1 MKEKNIRKEGVML
14 SQFTYKNFKCFR
26 DETTLDMQAASIKEL
41 EDTILRDERDG
52 ERFIPVA
59 SIYGSNGS
67 GKSTV
72 LEAMWHLASRI
83 MFPIV
88 MFENTDNKENIIQN
102 DTVPFMLDELS
113 KDEPTEFHIIFRYN
127 NKEFNYYISFLED
140 KIVNESL
147 YKTNI
152 GGKRDNEIFYRC
164 ENQIKNGKLLKTVS
178 KTEISSKMPYL
189 SFLKI
194 NYNLP
199 IINEIIEWFGKC
211 EYSHYGTSFE
221 ERHIFFP
228 KEEKSKELIISALNE
243 MDIDIN
249 DIEIKKDDKD
259 KIEDIITIRNRDGKK
274 YPLSFFD
281 ESSGTI
287 KIISLLPKVL
297 DSIMN
302 GKLMIIDELDAK
314 LHPKLLKYIIKLF
327 KTPGINKSGAQLIF
341 TSHDLTTMKNDLFRR
356 DEIWFTA
363 KNKNDASELYSLIEL
378 RDEKGELIRKNARYD
393 KQYLEGRYGADPYF
407 QSIINWEVLLDE

>member
-1 MKEKNIRKEGVML
+1 ML
-14 SQFTYKNFKCFR
+14 SQFTFKNYKCFR
-26 DETTLDMQAASIKEL
+26 DETTIDMQAATITEH
-41 EDTILRDERDG
+41 EDTILKDKKDG

-59 SIYGSNGS
+59 SIYGPNGS

-72 LEAMWHLASRI
+72 LEAIWHLASKI

-88 MFENTDNKENIIQN
+88 MFENTDDKENIMQN
-102 DTVPFMLDELS
+102 ATIPFMLDEIS
-113 KDEPTEFHIIFRYN
+113 KNEPSEFHVIFRYN
-127 NKEFNYYISFLED
+127 DKEFNYYISFLED
-140 KIVNESL
+140 KILNESL
-147 YKTNI
+147 QKINV
-152 GGKRDNEIFYRC
+152 GGKKEAEIFFRG
-164 ENQIKNGKLLKTVS
+164 ENEIKNGKLLKSVS

-199 IINEIIEWFGKC
+199 IINEIIEWFSKC
-211 EYSHYGTSFE
+211 EYSHYGMSIE

-228 KEEKSKELIISALNE
+228 KEKEDKELVISALNE
-243 MDIDIN
+243 MDININ
-249 DIEIKKDDKD
+249 DIEIKKDDKG
-259 KIEDIITIRNRDGKK
+259 KIEDIITIRNRGGKK

-287 KIISLLPKVL
+287 KVISLLPKVL

-327 KTPGINKSGAQLIF
+327 KTPEINKSGAQLIF

-363 KNKNDASELYSLIEL
+363 KSKNDASELYSLIEL
-378 RDEKGELIRKNARYD
+378 RDEKGELIRKNARFD

>member
-1 MKEKNIRKEGVML
+1 ML
-14 SQFTYKNFKCFR
+14 SQFTFKNYKCFR
-26 DETTLDMQAASIKEL
+26 DETTLDMQAATITEL
-41 EDTILRDERDG
+41 DDTILKDKKDG

-59 SIYGSNGS
+59 SIYGPNGS

-72 LEAMWHLASRI
+72 LEAIWHLASKI
-83 MFPIV
+83 MFPVV
-88 MFENTDNKENIIQN
+88 MFENADDKENIMQN
-102 DTVPFMLDELS
+102 ATTPFMLDETS
-113 KDEPTEFHIIFRYN
+113 KDESSEFHVIFRYN
-127 NKEFNYYISFLED
+127 DKEFNYYISFTED
-140 KIVNESL
+140 KILNESL
-147 YKTNI
+147 HKINV
-152 GGKRDNEIFYRC
+152 GGKKEMEIFFRG
-164 ENQIKNGKLLKTVS
+164 ENEIKNGSLLKSVS

-194 NYNLP
+194 NYNIP
-199 IINEIIEWFGKC
+199 IINEIIEWFSKC
-211 EYSHYGTSFE
+211 EYSHYGMSIE

-228 KEEKSKELIISALNE
+228 KEKEGKELVIAALNE

-249 DIEIKKDDKD
+249 DIKIKKDDKG
-259 KIEDIITIRNRDGKK
+259 KIEDIITIRNREDKK

-287 KIISLLPKVL
+287 KVISLLPKVL
-297 DSIMN
+297 DAIMN

-327 KTPGINKSGAQLIF
+327 KTPEINKSGAQLIF

-378 RDEKGELIRKNARYD
+378 RDEKGELIRKNARFD

>member
-1 MKEKNIRKEGVML
+1 ML
-14 SQFTYKNFKCFR
+14 SQFTFKNYKCFK
-26 DETTLDMQAASIKEL
+26 DETILDMQAVTITEL
-41 EDTILRDERDG
+41 EDTIIKDKKDG

-59 SIYGSNGS
+59 SIYGPNGS

-72 LEAMWHLASRI
+72 LEAIWHLTSKI

-88 MFENTDNKENIIQN
+88 MFENTEDKENITQN
-102 DTVPFMLDELS
+102 NTMPFMLDDIS

-127 NKEFNYYISFLED
+127 DTEFNYYISFLEN
-140 KIVNESL
+140 KILNESL
-147 YKTNI
+147 YKINI
-152 GGKRDNEIFYRC
+152 GEKKESEIFYRG
-164 ENQIKNGKLLKTVS
+164 ENEIKNGSLLKSVS

-194 NYNLP
+194 NYNIS
-199 IINEIIEWFGKC
+199 IINEVIEWFGKC
-211 EYSHYGTSFE
+211 DYSHYGKSFE
-221 ERHIFFP
+221 ERHFFFP
-228 KEEKSKELIISALNE
+228 KDNKGKELIISVLNE

-259 KIEDIITIRNRDGKK
+259 KIEDIITIRNRGSEK

-287 KIISLLPKVL
+287 KVITLLPKVL
-297 DSIMN
+297 DSIVH

-314 LHPKLLKYIIKLF
+314 LHPKLLRYIINLF
-327 KTPGINKSGAQLIF
+327 KNPEINKFGAQLIF
-341 TSHDLTTMKNDLFRR
+341 TSHDLTIMKNDLFRR

-363 KNKNDASELYSLIEL
+363 KNKNDVSELYSLIEL
-378 RDEKGELIRKNARYD
+378 RDEKGELIRKNSRFD

-407 QSIINWEVLLDE
+407 RSIIDWEVLLDE

>member
-1 MKEKNIRKEGVML
+1 ML
-14 SQFTYKNFKCFR
+14 SQFTFKNYKCFK
-26 DETTLDMQAASIKEL
+26 DETILDMQAVTITEL
-41 EDTILRDERDG
+41 EDSIIKDKKDG

-59 SIYGSNGS
+59 SIYGPNGS

-72 LEAMWHLASRI
+72 LEAIWHLTSKI

-88 MFENTDNKENIIQN
+88 MFENTEDKENITQN
-102 DTVPFMLDELS
+102 NTMPFMLDDIS

-127 NKEFNYYISFLED
+127 DTEFNYYISFLEN
-140 KIVNESL
+140 KILNESL
-147 YKTNI
+147 YKINI
-152 GGKRDNEIFYRC
+152 GEKKESEIFYRGVN
-164 ENQIKNGKLLKTVS
+164 EIKNGSLLKSVS

-194 NYNLP
+194 NYNIS
-199 IINEIIEWFGKC
+199 IINEVIEWFGKC
-211 EYSHYGTSFE
+211 DYSHYGKSFE
-221 ERHIFFP
+221 ERHFFFP
-228 KEEKSKELIISALNE
+228 KDNKGKELIISVLNE

-259 KIEDIITIRNRDGKK
+259 KIEDIITIRNRGSEK

-287 KIISLLPKVL
+287 KVITLLPKVL
-297 DSIMN
+297 DSIVH

-314 LHPKLLKYIIKLF
+314 LHPKLLRYIINLF
-327 KTPGINKSGAQLIF
+327 KNPEINKFGAQLIF
-341 TSHDLTTMKNDLFRR
+341 TSHDLTIMKNDLFRR

-363 KNKNDASELYSLIEL
+363 KNKNDVSELYSLIEL
-378 RDEKGELIRKNARYD
+378 RDEKGELIRKNSRFD

-407 QSIINWEVLLDE
+407 RSIIDWEVLLDE